1 MTLQGIVQQGQI
13 QLTGPVDLPDGSRV
27 FIVTDAP
34 PLLAETVAQRR
45 ATRWLVE
52 FVSMMLMASEA
63 RLLEV
68 DDRPVWQFSV
78 FITGRGHVPY
88 GPIGYVQVDAY
99 RGTILA
105 DESKA
110 EQLITD
116 AETFIRTLQSS
127 AG

>member
-1 MTLQGIVQQGQI
+1 MT
-13 QLTGPVDLPDGSRV
+13 DRCGSSA
-27 FIVTDAP
+27 F
-34 PLLAETVAQRR
+34 
-45 ATRWLVE
+45 
-52 FVSMMLMASEA
+52 
-63 RLLEV
+63 
-68 DDRPVWQFSV
+68 